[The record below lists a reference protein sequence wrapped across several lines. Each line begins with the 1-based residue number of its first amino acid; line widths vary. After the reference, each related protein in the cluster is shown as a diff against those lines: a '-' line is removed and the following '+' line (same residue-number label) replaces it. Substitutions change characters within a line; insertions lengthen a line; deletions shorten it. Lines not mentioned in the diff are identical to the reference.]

1 MVTCRITFV
10 DFPVIARIAGGGIT
24 HEFVA
29 VGLGEDRGRGYVAV
43 FRIAF
48 DHGHVGYVAV
58 WFETVAVNG
67 DSARHNLKRI
77 QGAVHGEDRG
87 VENVDAV
94 YFLMV
99 NRGNGPGYGITFY
112 DGTQFL
118 ALLFGEFFR
127 IVEQRVWISVG
138 KNYGSCENGSGQAS
152 APGFIAACFENE
164 RSGGGGQWWWKFFH
178 IESMKP

>member
-67 DSARHNLKRI
+67 DSARRNLKRI

-127 IVEQRVWISVG
+127 IVEQRV
-138 KNYGSCENGSGQAS
+138 
-152 APGFIAACFENE
+152 
-164 RSGGGGQWWWKFFH
+164 
-178 IESMKP
+178 